1 MSVDYNVSEDFQDSA
16 SSPLKVVRNFSA
28 DCSGTIETAGEG
40 RECNVTNEFLVK
52 EYLFLSKWGSLGSAD
67 SQFILPTGV
76 AVNPTTGNV
85 YVADTQ
91 NNRIQVFD
99 SNGTFITKFG
109 SGGSGDGQFFGPV
122 GIAVNPL
129 TGSVYVVDQANSRIQ
144 VFDSAGTFITKF
156 GSGGSGDGQFS
167 FPLGV
172 AVNPSTG
179 NVFVAD
185 TGNNRIQVFDS
196 NGTFITK
203 FGSFGYRRR
212 PV

>member
-1 MSVDYNVSEDFQDSA
+1 MRVTGTPGNGNPSPASFAGSEGGTTVTLNVGDYNVSEEFEDSA
-16 SSPLKVVRNFSA
+16 SSPLKVVKNFSA
-28 DCSGTIETAGEG
+28 DCSGTIETDGEG
-40 RECNVTNEFLVK
+40 RECNITNEFVVK
-52 EYLFLSKWGSLGSAD
+52 EYLFLGKWGSLGSAD

-76 AVNPTTGNV
+76 AVNPSTGNV

-129 TGSVYVVDQANSRIQ
+129 TGSVYVVDQANSRVQ

-156 GSGGSGDGQFS
+156 GS
-167 FPLGV
+167 V
-172 AVNPSTG
+172 APATASL
-179 NVFVAD
+179 VFH
-185 TGNNRIQVFDS
+185 
-196 NGTFITK
+196 
-203 FGSFGYRRR
+203 
-212 PV
+212 